1 MMKVNNL
8 SKEGY
13 QKLKEELRHLKI
25 EGRKQIAADIEE
37 ARSKGDLSENAE
49 YDAAKEA
56 QGYLEKKIAE
66 LEHSLASARVIDEK
80 NIDPNK
86 VFVLSTV
93 TIKNHTKNKEAVYT
107 LVSKQEADFSKGRIS
122 VESPIGKALL
132 GKEVGDIVE
141 VKVPAGNLKLEILK
155 LERNQ

>member
-1 MMKVNNL
+1 MKVNNL

-13 QKLKEELRHLKI
+13 KKLKDELRHLKI
-25 EGRKQIAADIEE
+25 HGRKKVAAEIEE

-56 QGYLEKKIAE
+56 QGHLEKKISE
-66 LEHSLASARVIDEK
+66 LENSLASARVIDEK

-122 VESPIGKALL
+122 VESPIGEALL

-141 VKVPAGNLKLEILK
+141 IKVPAGNLKLEVLK
-155 LERNQ
+155 IERNQ

>member
-1 MMKVNNL
+1 MKVNNL

-25 EGRKQIAADIEE
+25 EGRKQVAADIEE

-141 VKVPAGNLKLEILK
+141 VKVPAGKLKLEILK

>member
-1 MMKVNNL
+1 MKVNNL